1 MPRRTPNERLQV
13 GYVGKAH
20 GLRGELNIRLIT
32 DRSERADV
40 GNVLYAGDRALLV
53 VASKPHQKGY
63 IVAFDGVEDRNAAEE
78 LRGSELCA
86 DRIEDDDALWVHE
99 LIGATV
105 EELDGTE
112 RGTVESV
119 QENPASD
126 LLVTNDGALV
136 PLTFLV
142 ERRGDV
148 LVVDVPA
155 GLFEINQPAEPD
167 SSEPDPT

>member
-1 MPRRTPNERLQV
+1 MPHRTPNERLQV

-40 GNVLYAGDRALLV
+40 GNILYAGDRALV
-53 VASKPHQKGY
+53 VIASKPHQKGY
-63 IVAFDGVEDRNAAEE
+63 IVAFEGVVDRNGAEE
-78 LRGSELCA
+78 LRGSELWA
-86 DRIEDDDALWVHE
+86 ERIDDADALWVHE

-105 EELDGTE
+105 EELDGTL
-112 RGTVESV
+112 RGVVESV

-126 LLVTNDGALV
+126 LLVTDDGALV

-155 GLFEINQPAEPD
+155 GLFEVNQPAED
-167 SSEPDPT
+167 DTSESDPT